1 MSEFDKGWSESEV
14 DKVVVEDLSK
24 WIGKRANE
32 VLGVTAGER
41 MVTYTN
47 GVGSE
52 R

>member
-1 MSEFDKGWSESEV
+1 MSESDSRWSESEV
-14 DKVVVEDLSK
+14 GKVVVEDLSM

-41 MVTYTN
+41 AVNYTK

-52 R
+52 